1 MRLVCMLTAC
11 MLLMNTAGYAVA
23 ADDTAFESEVECEKS
38 LDQCSSL
45 NESYSEDMVD
55 SDSDGTLPSGADHL
69 SADNTEPPV
78 SVDREAYT
86 PNTTDKPVVADADMA
101 NVSGN
106 SGSHFQAAGDNSGVN
121 HANTL
126 SAAVDLKKYMETY
139 GKLPSTV
146 SVGSQKLTVAQFLDL
161 MLKDLLKTAGKSASL
176 TVRSVK
182 AAPNPSGSATGQ
194 LSKSAYIK
202 LAENVL
208 KFINSNGRAPNY
220 ASSSIGRISFDNLIY
235 AVSRILAFHADSGRL
250 PNYVTVKKI
259 SATSTTPSS
268 SLKSAAVDLKKYIET
283 YGKLPSTVSVGSQKL
298 TVAQFLDLMLK
309 DLLKSAGKSASLTVR
324 SVKAAPNPSGSATG
338 QLSKSAYIEL
348 AENVLK
354 FINSNGRAPN
364 YVSSSIGRI
373 SFDNLIYAVSRILAF
388 HADSGRLPNYV
399 TVKKISATS
408 TTPSSSLKKRPENDP
423 YNGEGTSR
431 YLSATAN
438 CQVNDTAIRSL
449 AASLTSGLTSAW
461 DKATAIFK
469 WVRDS
474 ISYSFYYNTRYGAT
488 GTLKTRTGNCVDH
501 SHLLVALF
509 RAAGLPAR
517 YVHGTCTFTS
527 GNTYGH
533 VWAQV
538 LVGDTWYAADA
549 TSSRNS
555 LGAVSSWNTATAKI
569 KGIYASLPF

>member
-11 MLLMNTAGYAVA
+11 ILLMNTAGYAVA
-23 ADDTAFESEVECEKS
+23 ADDTAFEIEVESGES

-45 NESYSEDMVD
+45 NESYSEDMA
-55 SDSDGTLPSGADHL
+55 DSDGTLPSGADHL

-78 SVDREAYT
+78 SVDREVDT
-86 PNTTDKPVVADADMA
+86 PNTTKPVVADADMENA
-101 NVSGN
+101 SGN
-106 SGSHFQAAGDNSGVN
+106 SGSQFQAAGDNSGVN
-121 HANTL
+121 HANIL
-126 SAAVDLKKYMETY
+126 SAAV
-139 GKLPSTV
+139 
-146 SVGSQKLTVAQFLDL
+146 
-161 MLKDLLKTAGKSASL
+161 
-176 TVRSVK
+176 
-182 AAPNPSGSATGQ
+182 
-194 LSKSAYIK
+194 
-202 LAENVL
+202 
-208 KFINSNGRAPNY
+208 
-220 ASSSIGRISFDNLIY
+220 NL
-235 AVSRILAFHADSGRL
+235 R
-250 PNYVTVKKI
+250 
-259 SATSTTPSS
+259 
-268 SLKSAAVDLKKYIET
+268 KYIET

-338 QLSKSAYIEL
+338 QLSKSAYLKL

-354 FINSNGRAPN
+354 FINTNSRAPN
-364 YVSSSIGRI
+364 YVSSAIGRV
-373 SFDNLIYAVSRILAF
+373 SCDNLIYAVSRILAF
-388 HADSGRLPNYV
+388 HAESGRLPNYV

-423 YNGEGTSR
+423 YSGEGTSR

-438 CQVNDTAIRSL
+438 CQVNDPAIRSL
-449 AASLTSGLTSAW
+449 AASLTSGLSSAW
-461 DKATAIFK
+461 DKATAIFN

-488 GTLKTRTGNCVDH
+488 GTLKYRTGNCVDH

-509 RAAGLPAR
+509 RAAGLASR

-569 KGIYASLPF
+569 KGTYASLPF

>member
-1 MRLVCMLTAC
+1 MLTAC

-23 ADDTAFESEVECEKS
+23 ADDTAFEVEVESGES

-45 NESYSEDMVD
+45 NESYSKDMADNDSED
-55 SDSDGTLPSGADHL
+55 TLHGGANQL

-78 SVDREAYT
+78 SVNREADT
-86 PNTTDKPVVADADMA
+86 ADNTTNEPSVADTDME
-101 NVSGN
+101 NTSGN

-121 HANTL
+121 HTNIL
-126 SAAVDLKKYMETY
+126 SAAVNLKKYIETY

-161 MLKDLLKTAGKSASL
+161 MLRDLLKIAGKSASL

-182 AAPNPSGSATGQ
+182 VAPNPSGSATGQ

-220 ASSSIGRISFDNLIY
+220 VSSVIGKVSCDNLIY
-235 AVSRILAFHADSGRL
+235 AVSRILAFYDDSGRL

-259 SATSTTPSS
+259 SASSATPSS
-268 SLKSAAVDLKKYIET
+268 SLK
-283 YGKLPSTVSVGSQKL
+283 
-298 TVAQFLDLMLK
+298 
-309 DLLKSAGKSASLTVR
+309 
-324 SVKAAPNPSGSATG
+324 N
-338 QLSKSAYIEL
+338 
-348 AENVLK
+348 
-354 FINSNGRAPN
+354 
-364 YVSSSIGRI
+364 
-373 SFDNLIYAVSRILAF
+373 
-388 HADSGRLPNYV
+388 
-399 TVKKISATS
+399 
-408 TTPSSSLKKRPENDP
+408 RPENDP
-423 YNGEGTSR
+423 YTGESTSR

-449 AASLTSGLTSAW
+449 AASLTSGLSSAW
-461 DKATAIFK
+461 DKATAIFN

-488 GTLKTRTGNCVDH
+488 GTLKYRTGNCVDH

-509 RAAGLPAR
+509 RAAGLAAR

>member
-23 ADDTAFESEVECEKS
+23 ADDTALEVEMESGQS

-55 SDSDGTLPSGADHL
+55 SDGTLYSGADQL

-86 PNTTDKPVVADADMA
+86 PNTTDKPVVADADME

-121 HANTL
+121 HANIL
-126 SAAVDLKKYMETY
+126 SAAVNLRKYIETY

-146 SVGSQKLTVAQFLDL
+146 SVGSQKLTVAQFFDL
-161 MLKDLLKTAGKSASL
+161 MLRDLLKTAGKSASL
-176 TVRSVK
+176 TVRSVQ
-182 AAPNPSGSATGQ
+182 AAPNPAGSATGE

-220 ASSSIGRISFDNLIY
+220 ASSSIGRISVDNLIY
-235 AVSRILAFHADSGRL
+235 AVSRILAFHADNGRL

-259 SATSTTPSS
+259 SATST
-268 SLKSAAVDLKKYIET
+268 A
-283 YGKLPSTVSVGSQKL
+283 
-298 TVAQFLDLMLK
+298 
-309 DLLKSAGKSASLTVR
+309 
-324 SVKAAPNPSGSATG
+324 
-338 QLSKSAYIEL
+338 
-348 AENVLK
+348 
-354 FINSNGRAPN
+354 
-364 YVSSSIGRI
+364 
-373 SFDNLIYAVSRILAF
+373 
-388 HADSGRLPNYV
+388 
-399 TVKKISATS
+399 
-408 TTPSSSLKKRPENDP
+408 PSSSLKKRPENDP
-423 YNGEGTSR
+423 YSGESTSR

-461 DKATAIFK
+461 DKATAIFN

-509 RAAGLPAR
+509 RAAGLAAR

>member
-11 MLLMNTAGYAVA
+11 ILLMNTAGYAVA
-23 ADDTAFESEVECEKS
+23 ADDTAFESEVGCEKS
-38 LDQCSSL
+38 PDQCSSL

-55 SDSDGTLPSGADHL
+55 SDGTLPSGADQL

-78 SVDREAYT
+78 SVDREVDT
-86 PNTTDKPVVADADMA
+86 PNNTTDKPEVADADMA

-126 SAAVDLKKYMETY
+126 SAAVDLKKYIETY

-146 SVGSQKLTVAQFLDL
+146 SVGSQKLTIAQFLDL

-182 AAPNPSGSATGQ
+182 AAPNPSGSAAGQ
-194 LSKSAYIK
+194 LSRSAYIK

-235 AVSRILAFHADSGRL
+235 AVSRILAFHADNGRL

-259 SATSTTPSS
+259 SAAPASPPS
-268 SLKSAAVDLKKYIET
+268 SLKN
-283 YGKLPSTVSVGSQKL
+283 
-298 TVAQFLDLMLK
+298 
-309 DLLKSAGKSASLTVR
+309 R
-324 SVKAAPNPSGSATG
+324 
-338 QLSKSAYIEL
+338 
-348 AENVLK
+348 
-354 FINSNGRAPN
+354 R
-364 YVSSSIGRI
+364 
-373 SFDNLIYAVSRILAF
+373 
-388 HADSGRLPNYV
+388 
-399 TVKKISATS
+399 
-408 TTPSSSLKKRPENDP
+408 ENDP
-423 YNGEGTSR
+423 YSGESTSR

-461 DKATAIFK
+461 DKATAIFN

-509 RAAGLPAR
+509 RAAGLAAR

-569 KGIYASLPF
+569 KGTYASLPF